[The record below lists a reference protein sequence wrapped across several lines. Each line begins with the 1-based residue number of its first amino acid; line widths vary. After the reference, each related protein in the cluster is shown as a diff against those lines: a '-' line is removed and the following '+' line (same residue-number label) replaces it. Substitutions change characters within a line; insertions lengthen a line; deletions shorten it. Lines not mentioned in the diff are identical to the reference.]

1 MLQMHFSSGLFYLLP
16 KLIAFTELSN
26 PSDRQ
31 DKSSVAGLPLFENC
45 TIRPEELLDLE
56 DQVTVVLP
64 TFVKDNSTN
73 PKQIH

>member
-16 KLIAFTELSN
+16 KLIAFTELST
-26 PSDRQ
+26 PSDGQ
-31 DKSSVAGLPLFENC
+31 DRSSVRLLQFENC